1 MKFGGTSVG
10 EADCIRR
17 VADIV
22 ESHRA
27 AGDEVAV
34 VVSACSGVTD
44 QIIAV
49 ADEVAT
55 SKEQPEIG
63 TLLAAMRTR
72 HTRLLGE
79 TAPDYADEVTAVIDD
94 RLTRLQNILT
104 AVYTLKE
111 LTPRS
116 RDYIVSFGERLSA
129 PIVSAALRQRGI
141 SSIFLNGAE
150 AGIVT
155 TANHGDAR
163 ALPASEENIRNRV
176 TPLLTDTVPV
186 IMGFMG
192 ATEQGV
198 ITTLGRSGSD
208 YSAAVVGAGIDADE
222 VWIWTDV
229 DGVMTSDPR
238 IIKDAR
244 VLDDISYLEV
254 MELSFFGAKVLH
266 PRSVEPAMQKD
277 IPIRVKNSFRP
288 EVPGTLILR
297 DEHQEKRVV
306 KAIALIEKV
315 ALVNINGAQ
324 MIGRPGVAKTIFS
337 ALAEREVN
345 VMMISQGS
353 SEANI
358 SLIID
363 ESHLDAAIAA
373 LTPIVKQGIVRE
385 VTYDRDV
392 AAVAVVGAGM
402 AGTPGTGGR
411 IFSALGR
418 AGINMMMISQGS
430 SEVNVSFV
438 VTAGDGKRAL
448 QVLHDEFRLSEN
460 SDDTE
465 DAFASSCQA
474 QPRGLCRA
482 EGHTYREAGVDID
495 LEARAVR
502 ALIDSLTYRRTGA
515 FSMLGKVGHFAGLI
529 DFGPHVLALAVDGVG
544 TKMLVADA
552 LCDWRTVGID
562 CIAMNVNDLYVM
574 NLEPVAFV
582 DYIATDALSP
592 EKMAQIGEG
601 LNVGAR
607 LANMNIV
614 GGETATLKGLV
625 NGLDLAG
632 TCLGVQ
638 KKEKVVTG
646 EGIVPG
652 DRIVGVPSSGVHSN
666 GLTLARRVVEEYA
679 SYDTLL
685 PNGKTLGEELLTPTR
700 IYHEVLRVTEA
711 CTIHGMCHVTGGGL
725 LNFKRLSEYGFSVTD
740 PLPVPEIFSWLQ
752 ETGGIGDAEMYR
764 TFNMGMGYAFVVPAE
779 SVAAIRSIVPEARV
793 VGEVTEEPGVRLKG
807 VEIR

>member
-10 EADCIRR
+10 EIDCIGR
-17 VADIV
+17 VAKIV
-22 ESHRA
+22 ESHRS
-27 AGDEVAV
+27 AGDEVAL

-49 ADEVAT
+49 TDEVMA
-55 SKEQPEIG
+55 SKEQPRFETSLSPI
-63 TLLAAMRTR
+63 RER
-72 HTRLLGE
+72 HIRLLE
-79 TAPDYADEVTAVIDD
+79 RAAPDHAREVTAIIDD

-104 AVYTLKE
+104 AVHTLKE

-116 RDYIVSFGERLSA
+116 RDYIISFGERLSA

-141 SSIFLNGAE
+141 PSVVLDGAE

-155 TANHGDAR
+155 TGNHGDAR
-163 ALPASEENIRNRV
+163 ALPVSAENIRARV
-176 TPLLTDTVPV
+176 APLLADTVPV

-198 ITTLGRSGSD
+198 VTTLGRSGSD
-208 YSAAVVGAGIDADE
+208 YSASVVGAGIDADE
-222 VWIWTDV
+222 IWIWTDV

-266 PRSVEPAMQKD
+266 PRSIEPAMQKD
-277 IPIRVKNSFRP
+277 IPIRVKNSFKP
-288 EVPGTLILR
+288 EVPGTLVLR
-297 DEHQEKRVV
+297 DKHQEKRVV
-306 KAIALIEKV
+306 KALALIEKV

-324 MIGRPGVAKTIFS
+324 MVGRPGVAKTIFS

-363 ESHLDAAIAA
+363 ESHLEAAIAA
-373 LTPIVKQGIVRE
+373 LNLIVKQGVVRE

-392 AAVAVVGAGM
+392 AALAVVGAGM

-438 VTAGDGKRAL
+438 VKGGDGKRAL

-460 SDDTE
+460 SDE
-465 DAFASSCQA
+465 DA
-474 QPRGLCRA
+474 CRA
-482 EGHTYREAGVDID
+482 GEHTYREAGVDID
-495 LEARAVR
+495 LEAQAVR
-502 ALIDSLTYRRTGA
+502 ALIDSLAYQRSGA
-515 FSMLGKVGHFAGLI
+515 FPMLGKVGHFAGLI
-529 DFGPHVLALAVDGVG
+529 DFDPYVLALAVDGVG
-544 TKMLVADA
+544 TKMLVADE
-552 LCDWRTVGID
+552 LRDWSTVGID

-592 EKMAQIGEG
+592 EKMAQIGKG
-601 LNVGAR
+601 LNEGAR

-632 TCLGVQ
+632 TCLGAQ
-638 KKEKVVTG
+638 EKGKVVTG

-652 DRIVGVPSSGVHSN
+652 DVIVGVPSSGIHSN
-666 GLTLARRVVEEYA
+666 GLTLARKVVEDCG
-679 SYDTLL
+679 SYETRLS
-685 PNGKTLGEELLTPTR
+685 NGKTLGEELLTPTR
-700 IYHEVLRVTEA
+700 IYAEVLRVTAA
-711 CTIHGMCHVTGGGL
+711 CEIHGMCHVTGGGL
-725 LNFKRLSEYGFSVTD
+725 LNFKRLSEYGFSITD
-740 PLPVPEIFSWLQ
+740 PLEVPEIFSWLQ
-752 ETGGIGDAEMYR
+752 EAGKISDAEMYR
-764 TFNMGMGYAFVVPAE
+764 TFNMGMGYAFVAPE
-779 SVAAIRSIVPEARV
+779 KSVAAIRAIVPDARV
-793 VGEVTEEPGVRLKG
+793 VGTVTEEPGVRLKG
-807 VEIR
+807 VDIR

>member
-10 EADCIRR
+10 ETDCIRR

-22 ESHRA
+22 ESHRQ

-34 VVSACSGVTD
+34 VVSACSGITD
-44 QIIAV
+44 QIVAV
-49 ADEVAT
+49 ADEVIKR
-55 SKEQPEIG
+55 KEQPPIG
-63 TLLAAMRTR
+63 TLLSAMRTR
-72 HTRLLGE
+72 HIRLLGE
-79 TAPDYADEVTAVIDD
+79 VAPDYIDEVTAVIDD

-104 AVYTLKE
+104 AVHTLKE

-116 RDYIVSFGERLSA
+116 RDYIISFGERLSA
-129 PIVSAALRQRGI
+129 PIVSAALRQCGI
-141 SSIFLNGAE
+141 SSVVLDGAE

-163 ALPASEENIRNRV
+163 ALPASETSIRSRV
-176 TPLLTDTVPV
+176 APLLVDAVPV

-222 VWIWTDV
+222 IWIWTDV

-238 IIKDAR
+238 IVKDAR

-277 IPIRVKNSFRP
+277 IPIRVKNSFKP
-288 EVPGTLILR
+288 DVPGTLILR

-363 ESHLDAAIAA
+363 ESHLEAAICA

-385 VTYDRDV
+385 ATYDRDV
-392 AAVAVVGAGM
+392 SAVAVVGAGM

-418 AGINMMMISQGS
+418 AGINTMMISQGS

-438 VTAGDGKRAL
+438 VKGGDGKRAL

-474 QPRGLCRA
+474 QPSGLCRA
-482 EGHTYREAGVDID
+482 EHTYREAGVDID

-515 FSMLGKVGHFAGLI
+515 FPMLGKVGHFAGLI
-529 DFGPHVLALAVDGVG
+529 DCGPYVLALAVDGVG

-552 LCDWRTVGID
+552 LQDWHTVGID

-592 EKMAQIGEG
+592 EKMARIGEG
-601 LNVGAR
+601 LNEGAR

-652 DRIVGVPSSGVHSN
+652 DKIVGVPSSGVHSN
-666 GLTLARRVVEEYA
+666 GLTLARKVVEDCA
-679 SYDTLL
+679 SYDTRLS
-685 PNGKTLGEELLTPTR
+685 NGKTLGEELLTPTR

-711 CTIHGMCHVTGGGL
+711 CTVHGMCHITGGGL
-725 LNFKRLSEYGFSVTD
+725 LNFQRLTEYGFSVTD
-740 PLPVPEIFSWLQ
+740 PLAVSPIFRWLQ
-752 ETGGIGDAEMYR
+752 ETGGISDTEMYR
-764 TFNMGMGYAFVVPAE
+764 TFNMGMGYAFVAPAE
-779 SVAAIRSIVPEARV
+779 SVAAIQSVIPDARV
-793 VGEVTEEPGVRLKG
+793 VGVVTEEPGVRLKG
-807 VEIR
+807 VEIQ

>member
-17 VADIV
+17 VVDIV
-22 ESHRA
+22 ESHRR

-34 VVSACSGVTD
+34 VVSACSKVTD

-49 ADEVAT
+49 ADEVV
-55 SKEQPEIG
+55 SSREQPEIG
-63 TLLAAMRTR
+63 ALLLEMRARHVRLLA
-72 HTRLLGE
+72 E
-79 TAPDYADEVTAVIDD
+79 TAPDYTDEVTTVIDE
-94 RLTRLQNILT
+94 RLTRLQNFLT

-116 RDYIVSFGERLSA
+116 RDYIISFGERLSA
-129 PIVSAALRQRGI
+129 PIVAAALRQRGI
-141 SSIFLNGAE
+141 PSVSLDGAE

-155 TANHGDAR
+155 TANYGDAR
-163 ALPASEENIRNRV
+163 ALPASEEKIRNRV
-176 TPLLTDTVPV
+176 APLLADSVPV

-192 ATEQGV
+192 ATERGV
-198 ITTLGRSGSD
+198 VTPLGRSGSD

-222 VWIWTDV
+222 IWIWTDV

-288 EVPGTLILR
+288 DAPGTLILR
-297 DEHQEKRVV
+297 DKHQEKRVV
-306 KAIALIEKV
+306 KAVALIERV
-315 ALVNINGAQ
+315 ALVNVNGAQ

-363 ESHLDAAIAA
+363 ESHLEAAVAA

-385 VTYDRDV
+385 ATYDRDV

-418 AGINMMMISQGS
+418 ASINTMMISQGS

-438 VTAGDGKRAL
+438 VKAADGKRAL

-460 SDDTE
+460 CDDAE
-465 DAFASSCQA
+465 DTKESSCRA
-474 QPRGLCRA
+474 KPSGLCRA
-482 EGHTYREAGVDID
+482 EHTYREAGVDID
-495 LEARAVR
+495 LEGRAVR
-502 ALIDSLTYRRTGA
+502 ALIDRLTYRRAGA

-529 DFGPHVLALAVDGVG
+529 DCGPYVLALAVDGVG

-552 LCDWRTVGID
+552 LRDWHTVGID

-601 LNVGAR
+601 LNAGAR
-607 LANMNIV
+607 LANMNVV
-614 GGETATLKGLV
+614 GGETATLRGLV

-638 KKEKVVTG
+638 KKEKIVTG
-646 EGIVPG
+646 EAIVPG
-652 DRIVGVPSSGVHSN
+652 DRIIGVPSSGIHSN
-666 GLTLARRVVEEYA
+666 GLTLARRIVEECA
-679 SYDTLL
+679 SYNTRLS
-685 PNGKTLGEELLTPTR
+685 NGKTLGEELLTPTR
-700 IYHEVLRVTEA
+700 IYHEALRVTAA
-711 CTIHGMCHVTGGGL
+711 CPVHGMCHITGGGL
-725 LNFKRLSEYGFSVTD
+725 LNFTRLTKYGFSVTH
-740 PLPVPEIFSWLQ
+740 PLTAPPVFRWLQ
-752 ETGGIGDAEMYR
+752 ETGGVGTVEMYR
-764 TFNMGMGYAFVVPAE
+764 TFNMGMGYAFVAPEE
-779 SVAAIRSIVPEARV
+779 SVAAIRSVVPDARV
-793 VGEVTEEPGVRLKG
+793 VGEVTEEPGVRFKG